1 MIASCDRS
9 LTELHTLGVCTP
21 TTTVDMASHI
31 MIMVHVHSCYLLLL
45 QPSFFLFSSSP
56 FFLSLPHTTIH
67 WSVMCPEH
75 THTHN
80 NTLVSHVPRML
91 AVAISNPKSHY
102 CPLTVILSCSSCSAL
117 RLRSSSI
124 RPASKLFFLLSSNV
138 LPVSSEEVVLCLL
151 AQSAG
156 SITLDLF
163 SSCVSDGGG
172 MGYFQD

>member
-1 MIASCDRS
+1 
-9 LTELHTLGVCTP
+9 
-21 TTTVDMASHI
+21 
-31 MIMVHVHSCYLLLL
+31 
-45 QPSFFLFSSSP
+45 
-56 FFLSLPHTTIH
+56 
-67 WSVMCPEH
+67 
-75 THTHN
+75 
-80 NTLVSHVPRML
+80 ML

-172 MGYFQD
+172 GLLPGLVTVHTLVRYLTYVHKHTT